1 MVGAQNQAA
10 VDGACALNILRDL
23 KLTAITYMSHVSKDQ
38 PRPRQILFSVVTEG
52 PIHELWVHYQI
63 DEAYHMTLLRIWRT
77 TIAKEAREFVQAL
90 GKVLEWGVSSFRTAI
105 VKELTAI
112 EAVLRERRTE

>member
-23 KLTAITYMSHVSKDQ
+23 KNTVNTYVPHAPVNRQ
-38 PRPRQILFSVVTEG
+38 RQIFFSVVTEG

-77 TIAKEAREFVQAL
+77 TIPKEAREFVRSPGKILSWGDLTGIETAL
-90 GKVLEWGVSSFRTAI
+90 RQQ
-105 VKELTAI
+105 
-112 EAVLRERRTE
+112 RTE